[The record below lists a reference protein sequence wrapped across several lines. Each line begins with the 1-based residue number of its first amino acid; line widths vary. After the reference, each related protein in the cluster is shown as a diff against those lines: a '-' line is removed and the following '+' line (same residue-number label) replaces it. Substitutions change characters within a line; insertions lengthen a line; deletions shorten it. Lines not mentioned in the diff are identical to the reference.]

1 MLMALLQAAVQ
12 EASKEEMADII
23 RAAVAPV
30 FLLSGIGA
38 FVLVLTQRLARVMDR
53 LRAHGADG
61 VADASSRAVL
71 QRRGKFIVTGLR
83 LLTLCAHMVCGVVV
97 ALFLDYFTDLR
108 LDPVVAVLFIGAM
121 VLLSAALYCLL
132 REVSLINQG
141 APEDS

>member
-1 MLMALLQAAVQ
+1 MTLQAVVPPGSAEQ
-12 EASKEEMADII
+12 IADTI

-30 FLLSGIGA
+30 FLLSGVGA

-53 LRAHGADG
+53 LRARGEDG
-61 VADASSRAVL
+61 VQDAGGRGVL
-71 QRRGKFIVTGLR
+71 HRRGKYIVTGLR
-83 LLTLCAHMVCGVVV
+83 LLILCAHMVCGVVV
-97 ALFLDYFTDLR
+97 ALFLDYFTDLP
-108 LDPVVAVLFIGAM
+108 LDAPVAALFIAAM

>member
-1 MLMALLQAAVQ
+1 MLVTLVQ
-12 EASKEEMADII
+12 QGSTEEMADII

-53 LRAHGADG
+53 LRARGE
-61 VADASSRAVL
+61 DAVQDPGGRAVL

-97 ALFLDYFTDLR
+97 ALFLDYFTDLP
-108 LDPVVAVLFIGAM
+108 LNAVVAVLFIASM
-121 VLLSAALYCLL
+121 VLLSSALYCLL
-132 REVSLINQG
+132 REVSLINRG

>member
-1 MLMALLQAAVQ
+1 MLLVFLQ
-12 EASKEEMADII
+12 EAAKEEMADII

-53 LRAHGADG
+53 LRAHGDDG
-61 VADASSRAVL
+61 VSDAASRAVL

-83 LLTLCAHMVCGVVV
+83 LLTLCAHMVSGVVV
-97 ALFLDYFTDLR
+97 ALFLDYFTDLP
-108 LDPVVAVLFIGAM
+108 LDPLVAVLFIGAM

-141 APEDS
+141 TPEDS